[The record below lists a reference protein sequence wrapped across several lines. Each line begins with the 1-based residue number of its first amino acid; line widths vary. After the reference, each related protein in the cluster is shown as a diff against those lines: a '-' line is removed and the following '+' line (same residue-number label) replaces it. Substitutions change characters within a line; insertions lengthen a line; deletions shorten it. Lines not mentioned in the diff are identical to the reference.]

1 MFSPSPY
8 RPLVIAALIAV
19 WLCAPGLAPAGRAA
33 GSKKRDPGIA
43 VRFHAQVTVYDP
55 SFAARVR
62 VGNPPQEIT
71 VEKLPSISEHD
82 IASFYP
88 YRAADG
94 TFSAVFKLDR
104 HGEATLEL
112 LSTERRG
119 SYLVV
124 VVNGRPVTGLLIDRA
139 IKDGIIFIPG
149 GLSEA
154 EIRALGASFSIMGQE
169 AGQPNRRG
177 QNASPPPASADL
189 PGR

>member
-1 MFSPSPY
+1 MLPPAY
-8 RPLVIAALIAV
+8 RSVLVAV
-19 WLCAPGLAPAGRAA
+19 LFATLLSAPGLAPSGQAA
-33 GSKKRDPGIA
+33 GSKKRDPAIS

-55 SFAARVR
+55 SFAARVW

-94 TFSAVFKLDR
+94 SFSAVFKLDR

-119 SYLVV
+119 SYLVA

-139 IKDGIIFIPG
+139 IKDGIIFIPS

-154 EIRALGASFSIMGQE
+154 DIRALGASFSIMGQE
-169 AGQPNRRG
+169 SGQPKRG
-177 QNASPPPASADL
+177 SKNASLPPASSDL
-189 PGR
+189 PAH

>member
-1 MFSPSPY
+1 MFPPLSY
-8 RPLVIAALIAV
+8 RPVLAAGVLAV
-19 WLCAPGLAPAGRAA
+19 LLCALGPAPSGQAA
-33 GSKKRDPGIA
+33 GSKKRDPGIS

-94 TFSAVFKLDR
+94 SFSAVFKLDR

-119 SYLVV
+119 SYLVA

-169 AGQPNRRG
+169 AGQPKGRG
-177 QNASPPPASADL
+177 RNASTPPASSDL
-189 PGR
+189 PGH